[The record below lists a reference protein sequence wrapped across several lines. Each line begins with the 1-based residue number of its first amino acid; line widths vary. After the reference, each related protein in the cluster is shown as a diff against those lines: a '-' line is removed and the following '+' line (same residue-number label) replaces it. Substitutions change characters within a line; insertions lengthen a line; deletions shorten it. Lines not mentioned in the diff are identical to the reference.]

1 MQNTIYSMSGDSA
14 QNDRKISIQSS
25 SKVMTFEFH
34 KKICSF
40 SSSLSVNITTLN
52 NCFKKKRLY

>member
-25 SKVMTFEFH
+25 SKVMTFEFY
-34 KKICSF
+34 KKNAHF
-40 SSSLSVNITTLN
+40 QVL
-52 NCFKKKRLY
+52 